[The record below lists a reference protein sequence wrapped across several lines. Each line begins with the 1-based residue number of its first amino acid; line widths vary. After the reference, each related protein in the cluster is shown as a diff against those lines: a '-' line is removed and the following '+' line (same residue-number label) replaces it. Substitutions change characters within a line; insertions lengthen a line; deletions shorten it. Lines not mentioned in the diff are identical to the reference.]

1 MSSSVRT
8 VTAPSFGSGRGS
20 GGGGKR
26 GRDGDDGRDP
36 NRPVKKPKP
45 LDHFGLVDL
54 GPDGPLRAMI
64 LAMMKVGNL
73 GTVPSGGLLTR
84 GGQPKTL
91 PERTDCV
98 HRWLSGHL
106 HASQGLV
113 AAKYTEL
120 AEAFVHMVRAIAA
133 AGLFDQLVSMLV
145 EVLTNLAIAAQA
157 EGDDDSDGD

>member
-1 MSSSVRT
+1 
-8 VTAPSFGSGRGS
+8 
-20 GGGGKR
+20 
-26 GRDGDDGRDP
+26 
-36 NRPVKKPKP
+36 
-45 LDHFGLVDL
+45 
-54 GPDGPLRAMI
+54 
-64 LAMMKVGNL
+64 MMEVANL

-91 PERTDCV
+91 PERTNCV
-98 HRWLSGHL
+98 RRWVDGHL